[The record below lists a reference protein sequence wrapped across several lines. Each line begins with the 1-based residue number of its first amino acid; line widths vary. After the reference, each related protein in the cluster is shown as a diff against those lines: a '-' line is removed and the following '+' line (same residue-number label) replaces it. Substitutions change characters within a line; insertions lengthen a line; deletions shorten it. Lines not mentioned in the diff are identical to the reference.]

1 VDSERTRRL
10 FLTYYSRLI
19 HVFTSPK
26 YCYFSGFA
34 APTVRLLAGLREH
47 VLSGQRLRPAH
58 LAVMARL
65 NMWTRCCE
73 LSVAQSVEA
82 CCRPGLG
89 EELLARA
96 LGVPALEAG
105 GGGGGTVGTAG
116 ARAAEAVRLMAGD

>member
-1 VDSERTRRL
+1 MDSERTRRL

-26 YCYFSGFA
+26 HCYFSGFA
-34 APTVRLLAGLREH
+34 APTVRLLAGLREQ
-47 VLSGQRLRPAH
+47 VLSGQRLKPAH

-82 CCRPGLG
+82 CCRPGLA
-89 EELLARA
+89 EELLARVLA
-96 LGVPALEAG
+96 VPGLEGGRGGGGVSGAG
-105 GGGGGTVGTAG
+105 GGGGGG
-116 ARAAEAVRLMAGD
+116 RAAE

>member
-1 VDSERTRRL
+1 MDSERTRLL

-47 VLSGQRLRPAH
+47 VLNGERLQARH
-58 LAVMARL
+58 LAVMAQL

-73 LSVAQSVEA
+73 LSVAQSVAA
-82 CCRPGLG
+82 CCSPGLA
-89 EELLARA
+89 EELLERA
-96 LGVPALEAG
+96 LAVPGLARQG
-105 GGGGGTVGTAG
+105 GG
-116 ARAAEAVRLMAGD
+116 D